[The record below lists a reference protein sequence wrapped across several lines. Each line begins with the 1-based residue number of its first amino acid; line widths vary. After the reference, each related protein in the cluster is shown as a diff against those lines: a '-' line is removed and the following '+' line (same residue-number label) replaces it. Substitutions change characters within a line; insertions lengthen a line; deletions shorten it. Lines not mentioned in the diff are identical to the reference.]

1 MPYRLLAE
9 ARASA
14 TLEASMWRPPPFLGI
29 QASSQPLP
37 HAFCGPGVVQRKMHS
52 TRRGAPNVGAQSS
65 PSVVHATASEP
76 FFPAAV
82 IEVRNLY
89 KYYGE
94 RRAAGPLSF
103 TIGKGEIVGLLG
115 LNGAGKTTALR
126 VLACDLLPSSGT
138 VLVDGIDIVDQPHE
152 VRRKIGYLPDTPPLY
167 GEMTVHEYLVF
178 AARLRG
184 LSGPEAE
191 RRAGVVEEAAQL
203 EGVRDDLIG
212 SLSHGFRQRVGIA
225 QAVVHGPQLLILDEP
240 ISGLDPVQIIEMREL
255 LRSLRGAHTIVL
267 SSHILTEI
275 SETCDRLLVLGE
287 GKIVAAGT
295 EEELSKSLI
304 GGAQVDITVRAD
316 GDARARELLSKLE
329 GVRHVERISPREAGH
344 GVVSFRLQAEKDV
357 REAVCK
363 ALVTADIG
371 ILEMV
376 RSKHELESIFLRLT
390 TPEDKEVPS

>member
-1 MPYRLLAE
+1 
-9 ARASA
+9 
-14 TLEASMWRPPPFLGI
+14 
-29 QASSQPLP
+29 
-37 HAFCGPGVVQRKMHS
+37 
-52 TRRGAPNVGAQSS
+52 
-65 PSVVHATASEP
+65 
-76 FFPAAV
+76 V
-82 IEVRNLY
+82 IEVHDLF

-115 LNGAGKTTALR
+115 LNGAGKTTVLR

-138 VLVDGIDIVDQPHE
+138 VRVDGIDIVDQPQE
-152 VRRKIGYLPDTPPLY
+152 VRRRIGYLPDTPPLY

-184 LSGPEAE
+184 LSAGEAE
-191 RRAGVVEEAAQL
+191 RRAGVVEGAAQL
-203 EGVRDDLIG
+203 ESARDDLIS

-240 ISGLDPVQIIEMREL
+240 ISGLDPVQIIEMRQL
-255 LRSLRGAHTIVL
+255 LRSLRGEHTIVL

-295 EEELSKSLI
+295 EEDLSRSLV
-304 GGAQVDITVRAD
+304 GGAQVELTVRTD
-316 GDARARELLSKLE
+316 SEARARELLSKVD
-329 GVRHVERISPREAGH
+329 GVRHVERILPRESGRD
-344 GVVSFRLQAEKDV
+344 VVTFRVETDKDV

-363 ALVTADIG
+363 SLVTAG
-371 ILEMV
+371 VGLLEMV
-376 RSKHELESIFLRLT
+376 RGKHELEAIFLRLT
-390 TPEDKEVPS
+390 GGEDKEMPS